1 MFKKVCGMVC
11 FINFNIFLL
20 LVEKM
25 RTWILYR
32 TKNYNKCVKN
42 KLHCKRLLIFWCK
55 SGSWILSGK
64 TWFRIWIQV
73 MNISLILTD
82 SFNKKRNYF
91 FLLFLYFNLMNHSE
105 KWKFLII
112 SFFHKFRF
120 GVWEQ
125 KVFSSFDWYFALG
138 WHPMTHF
145 LYCWSGVKST

>member
-25 RTWILYR
+25 RTWILYK

-64 TWFRIWIQV
+64 T
-73 MNISLILTD
+73 
-82 SFNKKRNYF
+82 YF

-145 LYCWSGVKST
+145 LYCWSGVKSA